1 MTPSP
6 TASFVPSSNPLVA
19 ACQTLVRNST
29 FQNFITVVI
38 ILAAVLVGLETD
50 HGIVEKHGHII
61 HILDKIVLGI
71 FTLEI
76 VLKMIAEAPRPWRFF
91 KDGWNFFDFLIVV
104 ACFLPLH
111 TEYATVL
118 RVLRLLRVLKLV
130 HALPRLQILVNA
142 LLKSI
147 PSMGYVSV
155 FLVLHFYVYGVAG
168 VFMFGHND
176 PEHFGTLPVALL
188 TLFTVVTMEGWAD
201 VMYIQMKGCAE
212 FADMAAQCHASTP
225 APLLAPA
232 FFITF
237 ILLGTMIILN
247 LFIGV
252 IMNGMNEAQE
262 ESEKL
267 AEKKRRGTSAEPS
280 IEHEAHELHKQ
291 LVELAEAAQNLK
303 ARVQKEHDAKSA
315 APAE

>member
-6 TASFVPSSNPLVA
+6 NAAFVPSENALVA
-19 ACQTLVRNST
+19 ACQKVTRAKW
-29 FQNFITVVI
+29 FQNFITGVI
-38 ILAAVLVGLETD
+38 VFAAVLVGLETNEA
-50 HGIVEKHGHII
+50 IVSQHLHVI
-61 HILDKIVLGI
+61 HALDKIVLGV

-91 KDGWNFFDFLIVV
+91 KDGWNVFDFLIVV

-111 TEYATVL
+111 AEYATVL

-201 VMYIQMKGCAE
+201 VMYIQMKGCAA
-212 FADMAAQCHASTP
+212 FPDMAATCQASSE
-225 APLLAPA
+225 APLLAPF

-262 ESEKL
+262 ESENL
-267 AEKKRRGTSAEPS
+267 AEEKRNPKSERPS
-280 IEHEAHELHKQ
+280 VIHDAHELHKQ
-291 LVELAEAAQNLK
+291 IEELAKLAAKLK
-303 ARVQKEHDAKSA
+303 DRVQDERPSSGA
-315 APAE
+315 

>member
-6 TASFVPSSNPLVA
+6 NAAFVPSENALVA
-19 ACQTLVRNST
+19 ACQKTTRAT
-29 FQNFITVVI
+29 WFQNFITGVI
-38 ILAAVLVGLETD
+38 IFAAVLVGLETNED
-50 HGIVEKHGHII
+50 IVKQHLSLI
-61 HILDKIVLGI
+61 HVLDKIVLGI

-91 KDGWNFFDFLIVV
+91 KDGWNVFDFLIVV

-111 TEYATVL
+111 AEYATVL

-176 PEHFGTLPVALL
+176 PEHFATLPIALL

-201 VMYIQMKGCAE
+201 VMYIQMKGCAA
-212 FADMAAQCHASTP
+212 FPDMAEACKQSSES
-225 APLLAPA
+225 PLLAPF

-262 ESEKL
+262 ESEAL
-267 AEKKRRGTSAEPS
+267 AEEKRNPKHERPS
-280 IEHEAHELHKQ
+280 VEHQAHELHKQ
-291 LVELAEAAQNLK
+291 LVELAEAAAKLK
-303 ARVQKEHDAKSA
+303 ERVQNERPTPHV
-315 APAE
+315 